1 MRNSMDHFPRETDI
15 TGENYFNYGLKV
27 WWLSHE
33 DSRGEETFIQE
44 NLLKLS
50 KNSEDLQH
58 LHHNRLLPLCIRTFL
73 PHNPP
78 SPAHFDGSSGQVWP
92 GRQDFLSSQL
102 PNKGQVQWKEA
113 LSKVWL
119 AKNTGAPI
127 VHTSA
132 HSGQRLPLG
141 RGQLRRSEAAYH
153 SNPAPRVL
161 AKRFSPGD
169 KAVHKN
175 REIWHSL
182 QRNWLY
188 SKQCRQVQV

>member
-132 HSGQRLPLG
+132 HSTEAPSGERPAEKIRGYLPLQPSTQG
-141 RGQLRRSEAAYH
+141 TGEEIFPRGQGRS
-153 SNPAPRVL
+153 
-161 AKRFSPGD
+161 
-169 KAVHKN
+169 
-175 REIWHSL
+175 
-182 QRNWLY
+182 
-188 SKQCRQVQV
+188 